1 MWVVVG
7 RIVRVPRG
15 SPGPEGGRPARMR
28 IAQLRG
34 WPRGSEGD
42 RPDQMISVAV
52 KRIPKK
58 TMEGS
63 SAMSVPRMV
72 LEVFMDR

>member
-1 MWVVVG
+1 
-7 RIVRVPRG
+7 
-15 SPGPEGGRPARMR
+15 
-28 IAQLRG
+28 
-34 WPRGSEGD
+34 
-42 RPDQMISVAV
+42 V